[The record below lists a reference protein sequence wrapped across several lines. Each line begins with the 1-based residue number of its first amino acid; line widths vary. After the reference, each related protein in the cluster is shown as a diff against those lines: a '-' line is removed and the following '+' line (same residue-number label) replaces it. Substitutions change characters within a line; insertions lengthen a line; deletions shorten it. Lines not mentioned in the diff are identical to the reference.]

1 MAVAVT
7 AAVAASSVIP
17 AAAESLRHLSPPGAN
32 AGTAT
37 TATVTPSLP
46 EALAPPRPEALTGVA
61 QRTPALRHPR
71 GHRVPW
77 VSLAQGSHGREGI
90 PGLGG
95 GGRGKVSGF
104 PPPPHSPGSPRGW
117 GRGGWAQLW
126 PSPMLGRCH
135 RGGSTAILWGT
146 REDAA
151 AQSPQPCPA
160 PPGMAGGTWGQG
172 SPRHPGT
179 QCPPWPGGTQ
189 ASTVCESLCPHAHA
203 CAASVHCTGTI
214 EAPPP
219 PQSPPAARGPPAPD
233 VPPRPAGPT
242 DGAEHGGERG
252 TQYSHTPPH
261 AMTCPDTP

>member
-1 MAVAVT
+1 MAVVVT

-17 AAAESLRHLSPPGAN
+17 AAAESLRHLSPPGAS

-46 EALAPPRPEALTGVA
+46 EAPSPPRPEALMGVA
-61 QRTPALRHPR
+61 QRTPALRDPR

-77 VSLAQGSHGREGI
+77 VSLAQGSHGREGT

-95 GGRGKVSGF
+95 RGGEVSAF
-104 PPPPHSPGSPRGW
+104 PPHTRLGPPAVGGGEGGHSCGPPPR
-117 GRGGWAQLW
+117 WAAATE
-126 PSPMLGRCH
+126 
-135 RGGSTAILWGT
+135 GGSTAILWGT
-146 REDAA
+146 WEDAA

-179 QCPPWPGGTQ
+179 RCTPWPGGTQ
-189 ASTVCESLCPHAHA
+189 APSMCESLCPHTHV
-203 CAASVHCTGTI
+203 CAAGVHCTGTI

-219 PQSPPAARGPPAPD
+219 PVPTSCSGAASTRCAAATGWAHRWSQARG
-233 VPPRPAGPT
+233 
-242 DGAEHGGERG
+242 G
-252 TQYSHTPPH
+252 TADTAFTHT
-261 AMTCPDTP
+261 ATRNDTP